1 MNNTLKALLIL
12 VSFVIFIPSNAQNN
26 YAFEDN
32 YMKCMCSLFEDEGK
46 EFKSLI
52 QKAEQTLISA
62 ELLKDKQ
69 GESYI
74 ALFKNIRT
82 TIDGRIASFGIS
94 DYVINSLVGSQ
105 KAKTYSKCMQGM
117 METATFKDSK
127 ISKFIALSTSG
138 NNPKI
143 TELTDK
149 MLEIFEAK
157 DFNHEFYKYLTFSLI
172 DKYNV
177 LNQKKK

>member
-1 MNNTLKALLIL
+1 MLKSLLIA
-12 VSFVIFIPSNAQNN
+12 VSLLIFTPSTAQNDF
-26 YAFEDN
+26 AFEDN

-62 ELLKDKQ
+62 ELLQNNQ

-82 TIDGRIASFGIS
+82 AIDGRISSFGIS
-94 DYVINSLVGSQ
+94 DYVINSLMGSK
-105 KAKTYSKCMQGM
+105 KAKTYSKCMQDM
-117 METATFKDSK
+117 MEGETFKDSK
-127 ISKFIALSTSG
+127 LSKFIALSTSG

-149 MLEIFEAK
+149 MLKIFDAK